1 MAGVEGARRTHWGGS
16 RARSDPPRRTFDA
29 MSIIFI
35 RHGETALNTARV
47 IQPADTPLS
56 DRGRQQARAVARRV
70 AALQPA
76 AVWSSDLPRA
86 LETAQAVAA
95 ASAGVPLTTSE
106 LLRERNFGDL
116 RGRRYDEL
124 DFDPLR
130 FYSAPPNGE
139 SVDEFRER
147 VAQAF
152 AEAVRLRAALPG
164 PLAVVSH
171 GLVLRTIIGAQ
182 LTVAPDAVSQLVM
195 GNTSVTIVAAEAPH
209 AIEVLDCI
217 LHLDSAATAHDSQSL
232 SGG

>member
-1 MAGVEGARRTHWGGS
+1 
-16 RARSDPPRRTFDA
+16 

-35 RHGETALNTARV
+35 RHGETALNAARV
-47 IQPADTPLS
+47 VQPADTPLN
-56 DRGRQQARAVARRV
+56 DRGRQQAQAVARRV
-70 AALQPA
+70 AALKPV

-95 ASAGVPLTTSE
+95 ASGNIRLSTSE

-147 VAQAF
+147 VARAF
-152 AEAVRLRAALPG
+152 AEAVERRAALDG

-182 LTVAPDAVSQLVM
+182 LSVAPETVSQLTM
-195 GNTSVTIVAAEAPH
+195 GNTSITIVAPEAPH

-217 LHLDSAATAHDSQSL
+217 LHLDTAATAHDGHSL